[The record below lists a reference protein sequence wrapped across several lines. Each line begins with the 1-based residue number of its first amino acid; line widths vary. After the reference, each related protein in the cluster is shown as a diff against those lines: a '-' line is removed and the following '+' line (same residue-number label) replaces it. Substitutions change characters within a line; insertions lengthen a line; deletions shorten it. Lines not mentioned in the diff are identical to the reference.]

1 MTCKLTYFYEA
12 VGTCKQNFH
21 GFADR
26 LLSHKD
32 IEHQVLKLVMDVRKD
47 HPEMGLR
54 EMYAKLRPEGLGRD
68 AFELLCKNAGLGVG
82 TVKNGYKTTDSSGT
96 RFFDNLLEGSIIDR
110 PNQFWQSDI
119 TYYWI
124 NGRFYYITLIQDT
137 FTKRIVGHHASS
149 SLSTVSTTIPA
160 LNMAI
165 SCRAKMDLQG
175 LVFHSDGGGQYYCKD
190 FLKITKNHNMD
201 NSMGKSCYENAM
213 AESLNGVIK
222 NKYLRHR
229 NIKSMSDLSREL
241 DRTVLLYNTD
251 KPHSALQKMTPIAY
265 EKKWLSY
272 QCQTKAMMTES
283 VSAKRQMD
291 GAVSPIRMCQTKA
304 QNPDVICANE

>member
-1 MTCKLTYFYEA
+1 MSCSLTLLYEA

-21 GFADR
+21 GYLDR
-26 LLSHKD
+26 MLSHKD
-32 IEHQVLKLVMDVRKD
+32 IEHQVLKLVVDVRRD

-54 EMYAKLRPEGLGRD
+54 VMYSKLLPKGMGRD
-68 AFELLCKNAGLGVG
+68 AFELLCKNAGLGL
-82 TVKNGYKTTDSSGT
+82 KMMRNAYKTTDSSGT
-96 RFFDNLLEGSIIDR
+96 RFFDNLLEGAIIDR

-119 TYYWI
+119 TYYSI

-137 FTKRIVGHHASS
+137 FTKRIVGHHTSS
-149 SLSTVSTTIPA
+149 TLATVCTTIPA
-160 LNMAI
+160 LHMAL
-165 SCRAKMDLQG
+165 SCRANMDITG

-190 FLKITKNHNMD
+190 FLLVTAKHEMV

-229 NIKSMSDLSREL
+229 NINSMSDLCREL

-251 KPHSALQKMTPIAY
+251 KPHSALQKMTPISF
-265 EKKWLSY
+265 EKKWLNS
-272 QCQTKAMMTES
+272 QDQITGMMTEPNG
-283 VSAKRQMD
+283 AKSQVNGISKYTCMSQSI
-291 GAVSPIRMCQTKA
+291 V
-304 QNPDVICANE
+304 QNSDETYTN

>member
-1 MTCKLTYFYEA
+1 MSHRLTYFYEA
-12 VGTCKQNFH
+12 VGTRKQNLH
-21 GFADR
+21 GYLDR
-26 LLSHKD
+26 LLMRKD
-32 IEHQVLKLVMDVRKD
+32 IEHQVLKLVGDVRKD

-54 EMYAKLRPEGLGRD
+54 EMYDKIRPDGVGRD
-68 AFELLCKNAGLGVG
+68 AFELLCKNAGLGVMRI
-82 TVKNGYKTTDSSGT
+82 KNAYKTTDSSGT
-96 RFFDNLLEGSIIDR
+96 RFFHNLLEGTSIVR

-119 TYYWI
+119 TYYLI
-124 NGRFYYITLIQDT
+124 NNRFYYITLIQDT
-137 FTKRIVGHHASS
+137 FTKRIVGHQASS
-149 SLSTVSTTIPA
+149 TLATIATTIPA

-165 SCRAKMDLQG
+165 ACRAGMALNG
-175 LVFHSDGGGQYYCKD
+175 LIFHSDGGGQYYCKD
-190 FLKITKNHNMD
+190 FLTITAKHEIV

-229 NIKSMSDLSREL
+229 NIRSMSDLTREL

-265 EKKWLSY
+265 EKKWLSSRS
-272 QCQTKAMMTES
+272 QTKARMTES

-304 QNPDVICANE
+304 QNPDVI